1 MHGAV
6 VLVDARR
13 RERYRVVL
21 AVAAH
26 DRTARE
32 RGRPERLDAVRD
44 ALRAGP
50 RPGDGAAYRDRV
62 HRRVRAP
69 VVSADERGG
78 PVVPHR
84 HGPDGTATPAGTAT
98 TATTISPRAVAPV
111 GAARHVAAAARERRE
126 RDQADDC
133 RAKTHWITLL
143 SSPACGSWTFPS

>member
-1 MHGAV
+1 MIRRPPRSTLFPYTTLFRSPATHRRAVHRTIVLIGAGGG
-6 VLVDARR
+6 
-13 RERYRVVL
+13 ERDGVRL

-44 ALRAGP
+44 APRAGP

-69 VVSADERGG
+69 VVGAEERDG

-84 HGPDGTATPAGTAT
+84 HGPDGTATPATPPPPAR
-98 TATTISPRAVAPV
+98 PAP
-111 GAARHVAAAARERRE
+111 
-126 RDQADDC
+126 
-133 RAKTHWITLL
+133 
-143 SSPACGSWTFPS
+143 P